1 MIKILDSQSL
11 PNNFYTPLDYTDGEI
26 VQKILDEIKRDGD
39 KAVRF
44 YTKKFDGVD
53 LSAFLVDAKKIKEAY
68 SLLKPEEV
76 EAIKYAKGNLERFA
90 KAQLAQAKD
99 FEMETEEGV
108 WCGQKVVPIEKVCVY
123 APGGNFPLPSS
134 VLMGAVPAKVAG
146 CRSVVLTSPPSY
158 HGEVHPA
165 VLVAADVAGVDL
177 VYALGGV
184 QAIGAFAF
192 GTASIPRVDL
202 IVGPGNKYVTLA
214 KKNVYGVVGID
225 FVAGPSEVMI
235 IADKEARADY
245 IAADMLAQAEHD
257 LHASAFL
264 LTDSRELANKVQ
276 VELEEQLKGL
286 KTKEIARE
294 SIDDNSYIV
303 LCDDLEQAVQIS
315 NAKAPEHLELQ
326 TVDNDK
332 LIPRLSNYGSL
343 FIGEKSV
350 EALGD
355 YSAGVN
361 HTLPTG
367 LAARY
372 TAGLSVNN
380 FIKKQTTLRV
390 EKSGKATEIAK
401 IFAQMEGLDAHSK
414 SAGKRLS

>member
-1 MIKILDSQSL
+1 MIKILDNQSL
-11 PNNFYTPLDYTDGEI
+11 PENFYTPLDYTEGDV
-26 VQKILDEIKRDGD
+26 VQGILDDVKRRGD
-39 KAVRF
+39 EALRR
-44 YTKKFDGVD
+44 YTQKFDGVD
-53 LSAFLVDAKKIKEAY
+53 LAKFR
-68 SLLKPEEV
+68 V
-76 EAIKYAKGNLERFA
+76 EAQQIKKAYEALTEEQVETIRYAKGNLEKFA
-90 KAQLAQAKD
+90 EAQLAQAKD
-99 FEMETEEGV
+99 FEIETQEGV
-108 WCGQKVVPIEKVCVY
+108 WCGQRVVPIQKVCVY

-146 CRSVVLTSPPSY
+146 CGSVVLSSPPSY
-158 HGEVHPA
+158 HGGVHPA
-165 VLVAADVAGVDL
+165 VLVAADIAGVDE

-184 QAIGAFAF
+184 QAIGGFAF
-192 GTASIPRVDL
+192 GTESIARVDL

-214 KKNVYGVVGID
+214 KKSVYGVVGID

-235 IADKEARADY
+235 IADNQARADY

-264 LTDSRELANKVQ
+264 LTDSKELAQKVQ
-276 VELEEQLKGL
+276 LELEEQLKVLG
-286 KTKEIARE
+286 TRQIARE
-294 SIDDNSYIV
+294 SIDKNSCIV
-303 LCDDLEQAVQIS
+303 LCDDLAQAVQIS

-326 TVDNDK
+326 TVDNNK

-390 EKSGKATEIAK
+390 EKSGEATRVAK
-401 IFAQMEGLDAHSK
+401 IFAQMEGLEAHGK

>member
-1 MIKILDSQSL
+1 MIKILDKGSL
-11 PNNFYTPLDYTDGEI
+11 PENFYTPLDYTEGAK
-26 VQKILDEIKRDGD
+26 VQKILDEIKASGD
-39 KAVRF
+39 AALRQFSKQ
-44 YTKKFDGVD
+44 FDGVELD
-53 LSAFLVDAKKIKEAY
+53 EFLVDAAKIKEAY
-68 SLLKPEEV
+68 TLLSAEQV
-76 EAIKYAKGNLERFA
+76 EAIRYAKGNLEKFA
-90 KAQLAQAKD
+90 KAQLGQAQD

-108 WCGQKVVPIEKVCVY
+108 WCGQRVVPIEKVCVY

-146 CRSVVLTSPPSY
+146 CQSVVVSSPPCYKGS
-158 HGEVHPA
+158 VHPA
-165 VLVAADVAGVDL
+165 VLVAADVAGVDK

-192 GTASIPRVDL
+192 GSQSIPRVDL

-214 KKNVYGVVGID
+214 KKSVYGVVGID

-235 IADKEARADY
+235 IADESAKVDY
-245 IAADMLAQAEHD
+245 VAADMLAQAEHD
-257 LHASAFL
+257 LNASAFL
-264 LTDSRELANKVQ
+264 LTDSKELALKVQ
-276 VELEEQLKGL
+276 AELEKQLQELTTAK
-286 KTKEIARE
+286 IARE
-294 SIDDNSYIV
+294 SIDKNSCIIV
-303 LCDDLEQAVQIS
+303 CKDFVEAVSIS

-326 TVDNDK
+326 TRANQDLIGK
-332 LIPRLSNYGSL
+332 LTNYGSL
-343 FIGEKSV
+343 FVGEQSV

-390 EKSGKATEIAK
+390 EKSGKATRVAK
-401 IFAQMEGLDAHSK
+401 IFAEMEGLDAHGK
-414 SAGKRLS
+414 SAGKRL